1 MDNGFKD
8 TLPMYLVREY
18 IYEDFDS
25 EKYKKINLENAVA
38 LLVSIIRY
46 PLYDPNQVNI
56 DRDTLLHLLCKTPV
70 MLPVVTELLNHKLI
84 DVNLKNKFDCTPLDI
99 CICYAN
105 DDAYN
110 AVIASGGRT
119 AEEVE
124 EKIKESQNSTYAS
137 LEEYR
142 KMKEEMFTP
151 KTTNIRR
158 LLDPSILEKNWI

>member
-1 MDNGFKD
+1 
-8 TLPMYLVREY
+8 MYLVRKY
-18 IYEDFDS
+18 IHDDFEPD
-25 EKYKKINLENAVA
+25 KYKKINFENAVA
-38 LLVSIIRY
+38 LQLLIIRN

-56 DRDTLLHLLCKTPV
+56 DGDTLLHLLCKAPV
-70 MLPVVTELLNHKLI
+70 MLPVVTELVNHKLI

-110 AVIASGGRT
+110 VIIAKGGRT

-124 EKIKESQNSTYAS
+124 EKIKESQNNTYAS

-151 KTTNIRR
+151 KIANIRR